1 VLDILYNLNM
11 NKTNHRALD
20 IELQRQRYGENSDLL
35 KELGYKTD
43 VMNIRHM
50 SKDLAT
56 QDTWRYMEHHDLED
70 LKDCVTDYDLYEWV
84 TNTQLDSAL
93 LANGLVLEFGTA
105 TGRTLNQF
113 AHWLPNKTIYGFD
126 SWQGLPEQ
134 FNDLPAGHFAQALPE
149 VFNNCQ
155 LVPGWFGGRPTWDHS
170 GIAEFTAQKFAIEN
184 TAPIALLHLDADL
197 YEPTKT
203 VLDVFAKQIVS
214 GTVILFNEYWN
225 HPTWKK
231 HEFRAWQE
239 HVAQYYVRY
248 EYIGYASDHQEVAVR
263 VL

>member
-1 VLDILYNLNM
+1 MSAIINNM
-11 NKTNHRALD
+11 NMTNHQALD
-20 IELQRQRYGENSDLL
+20 IELQRQRYGENSDFL
-35 KELGYKTD
+35 KQLGYNTD
-43 VMNIRHM
+43 VMNIRRM
-50 SKDLAT
+50 AKDIAT
-56 QDTWRYMEHHDLED
+56 GDTWRYMESRNLED
-70 LKDCVTDYDLYEWV
+70 LKDCVTDYDLYKWV
-84 TNTQLDSAL
+84 TTTQLDSGL
-93 LANGLVLEFGTA
+93 LANGLILEFGTA

-113 AHWLPNKTIYGFD
+113 AHWLPNKTIHGFD

-149 VFNNCQ
+149 MLDNCQ
-155 LVPGWFGGRPTWDHS
+155 LVPGWFGSRPVQDNS
-170 GIAEFTAQKFAIEN
+170 SIPEFTAQSFADQHNE
-184 TAPIALLHLDADL
+184 PIALLHLDADL
-197 YEPTKT
+197 YSSTKT

-239 HVAQYYVRY
+239 HVAQHNVRY

>member
-1 VLDILYNLNM
+1 M

-20 IELQRQRYGENSDLL
+20 TELQRQRYGENSDSL
-35 KELGYKTD
+35 KELGYNTD
-43 VMNIRHM
+43 VMNIRRM
-50 SKDLAT
+50 AKDIAT
-56 QDTWRYMEHHDLED
+56 GDTWRYMESKDLED

-84 TNTQLDSAL
+84 TTTQLDSAL
-93 LANGLVLEFGTA
+93 LMNGLVLEFGTA

-113 AHWLPNKTIYGFD
+113 AYWLPNKTIHGFD
-126 SWQGLPEQ
+126 SWQGLPEK

-149 VFNNCQ
+149 VLGNCK
-155 LVPGWFGGRPTWDHS
+155 LVPGWFGSRPVQDS
-170 GIAEFTAQKFAIEN
+170 SNIPEFTAQAFAEQHN
-184 TAPIALLHLDADL
+184 EPIALLHLDSDL
-197 YEPTKT
+197 YSSTKT
-203 VLDVFAKQIVS
+203 VLDAFVNHIRP

-239 HVAQYYVRY
+239 HVAQHNIKY
-248 EYIGYASDHQEVAVR
+248 EYIGYASDQQEVAVR